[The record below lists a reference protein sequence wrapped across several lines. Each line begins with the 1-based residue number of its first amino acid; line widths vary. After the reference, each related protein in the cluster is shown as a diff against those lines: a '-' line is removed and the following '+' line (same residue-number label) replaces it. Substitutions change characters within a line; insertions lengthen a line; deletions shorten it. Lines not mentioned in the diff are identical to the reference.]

1 MILMF
6 SRIITQ
12 ISAPGKIAALIH
24 GVEGIFQLLQRHSL
38 SDCSCFK
45 ADSKKNQKCAFGHK
59 GSSYTTTAV
68 HWSHLLEILV
78 KCQRKGVVRSEIASL
93 WYIVEQVSLSVQ
105 I

>member
-6 SRIITQ
+6 SRNITQ
-12 ISAPGKIAALIH
+12 ISAPGQPRRSRH
-24 GVEGIFQLLQRHSL
+24 SFMVQRHSL

-45 ADSKKNQKCAFGHK
+45 GDSKKNQKCAFRHK